1 MSRSSAMRDDACR
14 EGMLGG
20 ARAGGVP
27 SSPGVGGSPPQG
39 LEVGRKVAAGST
51 PERQPLI
58 CSWRLEGTLAV
69 T

>member
-1 MSRSSAMRDDACR
+1 MPTRGAELAEKVR
-14 EGMLGG
+14 GMLGG

-27 SSPGVGGSPPQG
+27 PGVGCRPPQG